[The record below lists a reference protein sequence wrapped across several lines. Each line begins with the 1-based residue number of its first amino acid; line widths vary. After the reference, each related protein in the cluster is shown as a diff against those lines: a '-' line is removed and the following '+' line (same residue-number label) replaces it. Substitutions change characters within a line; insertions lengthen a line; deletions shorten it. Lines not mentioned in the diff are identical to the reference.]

1 MLHIAAAIIVVLAL
15 AHSFL
20 GERYL
25 LMRLFRRSEHL
36 PPLLGGTDFT
46 KNTLRFVWHL
56 TSVMA
61 LGFAVLLVQIAGHAS
76 AQAMATMVGAAL
88 LVSGMLPLVYTRGRH
103 LSWLGL
109 FAAGALC
116 FAWAA
121 SH

>member
-1 MLHIAAAIIVVLAL
+1 MLQCAAILLAALAL
-15 AHSFL
+15 AHSYL

-56 TSVMA
+56 VTVLA
-61 LGFAVLLVQIAGHAS
+61 LGFALVLVHIADHRDGPAI
-76 AQAMATMVGAAL
+76 ARLIGVLL
-88 LVSGMLPLVYTRGRH
+88 LVSGALPLVITRARH
-103 LSWLGL
+103 LSWVVL

-116 FAWAA
+116 LAWAA
-121 SH
+121 L